1 MKKYI
6 LTVLAVGMS
15 AGHLAAA
22 DKADFKTSEEK
33 GSYIIGF
40 NIGSSIKRDG
50 FSVIPEK
57 LLTGLKEALDGKK
70 PAFSPEEIQEI
81 MSGLQQ
87 QMAAKQK
94 ESAGAAAG
102 EGVAFLKANKVKEGV
117 KTTASGLQYKVLK
130 SGKGKSP
137 KVDDKVTTHYRGT
150 LIDGT
155 EFDSSYGRGQP
166 ATFPVNGVIKGW
178 TEALQLMKE
187 GDKWQLFIPTELAY
201 GARGAGAKIAPHSA
215 LIFEIEL
222 LKIN

>member
-15 AGHLAAA
+15 VGPLAAA
-22 DKADFKTSEEK
+22 DKTDFKTPEHK
-33 GSYIIGF
+33 ASYIIGF

-50 FSVIPEK
+50 FSVDADK
-57 LLTGLKEALDGKK
+57 LLVGLKAALAGQK
-70 PAFSPEEIQEI
+70 PVFSPEEIQTI
-81 MSGLQQ
+81 MSGLQE
-87 QMAAKQK
+87 QMASKQQK
-94 ESAGAAAG
+94 ASGAAA
-102 EGVAFLKANKVKEGV
+102 EKGVAFLKANKSKEGV
-117 KTTASGLQYKVLK
+117 KTTASGLQYKILK

-155 EFDSSYGRGQP
+155 EFDSSYGRGEP
-166 ATFPVNGVIKGW
+166 ASFPVNGVIKGW

-222 LKIN
+222 LKVN